1 VLTDVSAVIAG
12 YGTPDAR
19 PIRAIDTF
27 ALSAMTFPAGS
38 MGPKVEACIRF
49 VTASGQSAA
58 IGALSDAAAI
68 LAGRAGTTI
77 SAARRS

>member
-1 VLTDVSAVIAG
+1 
-12 YGTPDAR
+12 
-19 PIRAIDTF
+19 
-27 ALSAMTFPAGS
+27 MTFPAGS